1 MDDEEYD
8 ALEDFEDDTDA
19 ERAARSEL
27 DVVLDENSQTFVD
40 RLVDR
45 LMVVCD
51 ELSGHPLYVYQ
62 RPFARRM
69 FESLII
75 NDGALLTL
83 LMSRQS
89 GKSETIANVVA
100 TCMIFLPRLAKAFPE
115 WLDKYKEGMLVGAFA
130 PVDEQADTLFARIV
144 ARLTSEQA
152 EKIMRDPEINEKVMG
167 KGKQIWLKNCQ
178 SLVRKTT
185 CHPRATIEGRSYHLI
200 LIDEAQGA
208 DQGVVNKS
216 VTPMGAAKNA
226 TMVMTGTPTYETG
239 VFYKMIQQNKR
250 EFVNK
255 RGARQNHFECD
266 WKAAAKANP
275 DYARFV
281 KREMVRIGEDSD
293 EFKLSYR
300 ILWLLD
306 KGMFATSDV
315 LDQCEDRSM
324 QSVVHSHFLTP
335 VVVGID
341 CGRKNDSTVV
351 TVLYVDWNRP
361 DAFGFYHHR
370 ILNWLDL
377 TGVEWEEQYFR
388 IVEFLSNYRVW
399 RIGIDTNGMGGP
411 VAERLRLLMPNAEIV
426 DLGSAQS
433 EQSDRWKY
441 LKQLIDRRQII
452 WPAGA
457 KVRRT
462 KIYKSFRLQM
472 EDLQIQFKGP
482 YVLAEAPR
490 VKDAHDDF
498 PDSLSMAT
506 ILTRDQGAEEEVETY
521 SNVYYAPPIIGSGS
535 PIVESRSSST
545 PEVHSAL

>member
-1 MDDEEYD
+1 MSDEEYD
-8 ALEDFEDDTDA
+8 DLEEIEGETSE
-19 ERAARSEL
+19 ERAARAEL
-27 DVVLDENSQTFVD
+27 DVVLDPDSQGFVD

-45 LMVVCD
+45 LMLICD
-51 ELSGHPLYVYQ
+51 ELAGHSLYSYQ

-75 NDGALLTL
+75 NDGAVLTL

-89 GKSETIANVVA
+89 GKSETIADVVV
-100 TCMIFLPRLAKAFPE
+100 TCMIFFPRLAKAFPE
-115 WLDKYKEGMLVGAFA
+115 WFGKYENGMMVGAFA
-130 PVDEQADTLFARIV
+130 PVDEQADTLFGRIQQ
-144 ARLTSEQA
+144 RLQSKPA
-152 EKIMRDPEINEKVMG
+152 AKILNDPEIAERVDG
-167 KGKQIWLKNCQ
+167 RGKQLVLRVCG

-185 CHPRATIEGRSYHLI
+185 CHPRAIIEGRSYHLI

-216 VTPMGAAKNA
+216 VTPMGAAYNA

-239 VFYKMIQQNKR
+239 IFYKQIQINKR
-250 EFVNK
+250 EHVNK
-255 RGARQNHFECD
+255 RRSRQNHFECD
-266 WKAAAKANP
+266 WKAAAKANKN
-275 DYARFV
+275 YERFV

-315 LDQCEDRSM
+315 LDECEDRSM
-324 QSVVHSHFLTP
+324 QSVVHAHSLTP

-341 CGRKNDSTVV
+341 CGRKNDKTVV

-411 VAERLRLLMPNAEIV
+411 VAERLRLLMPSTEII
-426 DLGSAQS
+426 DLGSGQS
-433 EQSDRWKY
+433 EQSERWKY
-441 LKQLIDRRQII
+441 LKQLIDRRQIV
-452 WPAGA
+452 WPGGA

-462 KIYKSFRLQM
+462 RTYKQFRLEM
-472 EDLQIQFKGP
+472 EDLQIHFKGP
-482 YVLAEAPR
+482 YVLAEAPH

-498 PDSLSMAT
+498 PDSLSMAA
-506 ILTRDQGAEEEVETY
+506 ILTRDEGVAEEAEMY
-521 SNVYYAPPIIGSGS
+521 SNVFFSQRGN
-535 PIVESRSSST
+535 R
-545 PEVHSAL
+545 